1 MADISIV
8 SAAYEHKA
16 TNAGIA
22 EAVMRRLIPAFY
34 ARVRRD
40 PMLGPVFDTIIDDR
54 WPAHIETVISFWLYV
69 TRLDRSY
76 NARNFIPAH
85 IKHAA
90 IRADLIPQ
98 WLALFRDTAEDFC
111 SADCAAVLVDI
122 AQRMASSLQISLEK
136 REATPSSHRHRLH
149 H

>member
-16 TNAGIA
+16 TNAGITEA
-22 EAVMRRLIPAFY
+22 EIRRLIPAFY

-40 PMLGPVFDTIIDDR
+40 PMLGPVFDGIIDDR

-69 TRLDRSY
+69 IRLDRSY

-85 IKHAA
+85 IKHAT

-98 WLALFRDTAEDFC
+98 WLALFRETAHDLC
-111 SADCAAVLVDI
+111 PADSATVLVDI
-122 AQRMASSLQISLEK
+122 AQRMASSLEISLNK
-136 REATPSSHRHRLH
+136 RDGDAQ
-149 H
+149 

>member
-16 TNAGIA
+16 TNAGITEA
-22 EAVMRRLIPAFY
+22 EIRRLIPAFY

-40 PMLGPVFDTIIDDR
+40 PMLGPVFDGIIDER

-85 IKHAA
+85 IKHPA

-98 WLALFRDTAEDFC
+98 WLALFRDAAEDLC
-111 SADCAAVLVDI
+111 SADSAVVLVDI
-122 AQRMASSLQISLEK
+122 AQRMASSLEISLNRRGGEG
-136 REATPSSHRHRLH
+136 R
-149 H
+149 

>member
-1 MADISIV
+1 MVYVSNV

-16 TNAGIA
+16 TNAGIT
-22 EAVMRRLIPAFY
+22 EAGIRRLIPAFY

-40 PMLGPVFDTIIDDR
+40 PMLGPVFDGIIDDR
-54 WPAHIETVISFWLYV
+54 WPPHIETVISFWLYV

-90 IRADLIPQ
+90 IRVDQIPQ
-98 WLALFRDTAEDFC
+98 WLALFRDTAQDLC
-111 SADCAAVLVDI
+111 PADSAAVLVDI
-122 AQRMASSLQISLEK
+122 AQRMALSLEISLN
-136 REATPSSHRHRLH
+136 RRHGDAQ
-149 H
+149 